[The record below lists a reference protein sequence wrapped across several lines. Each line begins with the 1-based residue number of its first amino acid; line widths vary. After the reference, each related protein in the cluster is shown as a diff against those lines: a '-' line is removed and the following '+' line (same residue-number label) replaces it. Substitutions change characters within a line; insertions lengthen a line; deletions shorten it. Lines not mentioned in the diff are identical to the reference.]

1 MNSFWVDLAKHS
13 ISKGVLSDTFLSS
26 KFIFCNKNHTQ
37 MIGVLAFMGVPFE
50 SPNHIYSPF
59 EGKGVEIAASG
70 NLLMFTKEIK
80 EGKADIKVDIL
91 VA

>member
-1 MNSFWVDLAKHS
+1 
-13 ISKGVLSDTFLSS
+13 
-26 KFIFCNKNHTQ
+26 